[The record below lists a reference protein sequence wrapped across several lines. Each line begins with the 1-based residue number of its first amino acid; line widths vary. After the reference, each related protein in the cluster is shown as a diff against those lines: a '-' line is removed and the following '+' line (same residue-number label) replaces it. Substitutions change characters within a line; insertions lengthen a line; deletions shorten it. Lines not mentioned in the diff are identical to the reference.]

1 MLEKYIQD
9 NNINCLV
16 KEKTAKL
23 ENKLVTLQIQDM
35 RNFKHNLANV
45 TRNLKRELNN
55 MDQVMDI
62 EKLNEFNSLKEE
74 VGEAE

>member
-23 ENKLVTLQIQDM
+23 ENKLVTLQNQDM

-45 TRNLKRELNN
+45 TGKLKRELNN

-74 VGEAE
+74 VGEVE

>member
-23 ENKLVTLQIQDM
+23 ENKLVTLQNQDM

-45 TRNLKRELNN
+45 TRKLKRELNN
-55 MDQVMDI
+55 VDQVMDI

-74 VGEAE
+74 VGEVE

>member
-1 MLEKYIQD
+1 
-9 NNINCLV
+9 
-16 KEKTAKL
+16 
-23 ENKLVTLQIQDM
+23 M

-45 TRNLKRELNN
+45 TGKLKRELNN

-74 VGEAE
+74 VGEVE

>member
-74 VGEAE
+74 VGEVE

>member
-1 MLEKYIQD
+1 
-9 NNINCLV
+9 
-16 KEKTAKL
+16 
-23 ENKLVTLQIQDM
+23 M

-74 VGEAE
+74 VGEVE